1 MEASKSSMVTALLD
15 TVTSSIHGQSEEAQ
29 DAPESPS
36 PKKRRIYTTSSGSPR
51 QLKTQ
56 SRPTPQMKPPAQ
68 PPLQRPAQSPA
79 RTKAPEPA
87 SSDYGDDEFDEF
99 DDDTIL
105 QLEASITTTQLEAD
119 PQPDLTGTENAQP
132 DEFDDKLL
140 EEFGDLDDDIFDEAE
155 ELITANSQQLPQAPL
170 STKPDDLDE
179 DFGDAFEGD
188 FDFEAVE
195 LAATQAAQNCSGDVR
210 RRTQED
216 PQHAK

>member
-1 MEASKSSMVTALLD
+1 
-15 TVTSSIHGQSEEAQ
+15 
-29 DAPESPS
+29 
-36 PKKRRIYTTSSGSPR
+36 
-51 QLKTQ
+51 
-56 SRPTPQMKPPAQ
+56 MKPPAQ
-68 PPLQRPAQSPA
+68 PPLQRTAQSPTRA
-79 RTKAPEPA
+79 KAPEPA

-119 PQPDLTGTENAQP
+119 PQPDLAGTENAQP
-132 DEFDDKLL
+132 DEFDDKISDEFDDKVL

-155 ELITANSQQLPQAPL
+155 ELITANSQQLPQAPPL
-170 STKPDDLDE
+170 TKPDDLDE

>member
-1 MEASKSSMVTALLD
+1 
-15 TVTSSIHGQSEEAQ
+15 
-29 DAPESPS
+29 
-36 PKKRRIYTTSSGSPR
+36 
-51 QLKTQ
+51 
-56 SRPTPQMKPPAQ
+56 MKPPAQ
-68 PPLQRPAQSPA
+68 PPLQRAAQSPT
-79 RTKAPEPA
+79 RTKVPEPA

-119 PQPDLTGTENAQP
+119 PQPDLTGTENAQLDEFDDKIS

-155 ELITANSQQLPQAPL
+155 ELITANSQQLPQAAP